1 MLGPV
6 DVAATAR
13 CPAASPNTAAAP
25 ANAKPTPHTALHP
38 PEAHALPASA
48 APSALARSAH
58 RDALRVVE
66 TVGLETRINLWIVHG
81 ALPGRL
87 VRPVALLRDALG
99 AVLEREILKGSGSD

>member
-6 DVAATAR
+6 DVAAPAR

-48 APSALARSAH
+48 APSALARSAM
-58 RDALRVVE
+58 R
-66 TVGLETRINLWIVHG
+66 
-81 ALPGRL
+81 
-87 VRPVALLRDALG
+87 
-99 AVLEREILKGSGSD
+99 

>member
-1 MLGPV
+1 MPGREPEYGSRAGEREADAAHRAPPARGPR
-6 DVAATAR
+6 AARQRRAER
-13 CPAASPNTAAAP
+13 AGAQ
-25 ANAKPTPHTALHP
+25 
-38 PEAHALPASA
+38 
-48 APSALARSAH
+48 

-66 TVGLETRINLWIVHG
+66 TVGLETRINVWIVHG